1 MQARES
7 ALQVMNFSE
16 ADLDA
21 LIPDGEL
28 TNVYQAVLDH
38 LVLRSRPSSN
48 QVNNNNNDGGAG
60 SDA

>member
-1 MQARES
+1 
-7 ALQVMNFSE
+7 MNFSE